1 MSHCHG
7 AHVATSEISSW
18 GRKEPSAGTARYV
31 VALAGNPNAGKT
43 TIFNALTGA
52 RQHVGNWPGKT
63 VEKKE
68 GILRHRGLEFQIV
81 DLPGTY
87 SLSAFSPEEV
97 IARDFVLQA
106 YPDLVVNVVDA
117 GNLERNLYLTV
128 QLLELGAPLLIVLNQ
143 MDMARAAGISI
154 DQVQL
159 SALLGNTPVLV
170 TVGKR
175 EQGIAE
181 LVETIARLVQSG
193 PDDEILAR
201 IPAAC
206 SAATPAQPA
215 TVLPIR
221 SKGVFPWQAA

>member
-1 MSHCHG
+1 MSNCHG
-7 AHVATSEISSW
+7 SHADTVPSRNW
-18 GRKEPSAGTARYV
+18 GQREPAMGRVRYV

-68 GILRHRGLEFQIV
+68 GLLRHRGLEFQIV

-97 IARDFVLQA
+97 IARDFVLQTH
-106 YPDLVVNVVDA
+106 PDLVVNVVDA

-143 MDMARAAGISI
+143 MDMARAAGIII
-154 DQVQL
+154 DQTQL
-159 SALLGNTPVLV
+159 SALLGNTPVLA
-170 TVGKR
+170 TVGNR
-175 EQGIAE
+175 EQGIVE
-181 LVETIARLVQSG
+181 LVETITRLIQTG
-193 PDDEILAR
+193 PDDHT
-201 IPAAC
+201 PGKS
-206 SAATPAQPA
+206 SAAYCAAHAQPA
-215 TVLPIR
+215 AAHPSRAKGVLP
-221 SKGVFPWQAA
+221 WQPA